1 MNCSRIHPL
10 QDTPSTFSVFLS
22 ISKLM
27 AGFWSLSFFSYF
39 VPPKQSCFSES
50 MSVQSVIIGT
60 YFMLL
65 LWPLLLY
72 FLLSAIHRCYR
83 RGYCCSPAHRCLF
96 RMGRTLSKCQQSEG
110 GGVNSLAGL
119 CSFSVLAYTK
129 LVILT
134 WEILANAEV
143 NSFNMNGVHYLNYG
157 MICER
162 TNNN

>member
-1 MNCSRIHPL
+1 MQN
-10 QDTPSTFSVFLS
+10 
-22 ISKLM
+22 
-27 AGFWSLSFFSYF
+27 
-39 VPPKQSCFSES
+39 
-50 MSVQSVIIGT
+50 VIIGT

-83 RGYCCSPAHRCLF
+83 RGYCCRPAHRCLF

-119 CSFSVLAYTK
+119 CSFFVLAYTK

-134 WEILANAEV
+134 WEILAKAEV
-143 NSFNMNGVHYLNYG
+143 NSINMNGLQKRNVFWYDGNVPGL
-157 MICER
+157 IR
-162 TNNN
+162 TSMPLMLFPYCCAHWSL